1 VTLNVLVLTDQRGG
15 QLKRSSLEALSE
27 ARRLVGKAGGGQ
39 VVAGL
44 IGQGLDKI
52 ADEVKRAGPSKV
64 LVVDDERL
72 KWFCVAAYATAAH
85 RLIEKVPAPLAILV
99 PDTTLGREL
108 ASRIC
113 AQVGGSVATAATEIS
128 VGAQGEVVAKRKVFG
143 GRATETLGLK
153 GIAIITLRPN
163 AFAVDPAAQGD
174 APVEKLPLGDLPPAA
189 QGLIVES
196 VVSTKGDT
204 ADLTEANIVV
214 SGGRGMKSAENFV
227 LVENLAKVMGAA
239 VGASRAV
246 IDSGWRPESMQVGQ
260 TGKTIAPQ
268 LYIAFGI
275 SGAIQHL
282 VGINNSRCIVAV
294 NKDPAAPIFKVADYG
309 VVGDALT
316 ILPAMTQALSKKP

>member
-15 QLKRSSLEALSE
+15 QLKRASLEAISE
-27 ARRLVGKAGGGQ
+27 GKRLVAKAGGGL

-44 IGQGLDKI
+44 IGSGLDK
-52 ADEVKRAGPSKV
+52 AVEDVKHAAPNKV
-64 LVVDDERL
+64 LVVDNENL
-72 KWFCVAAYATAAH
+72 KWFCVAAYAAAAK
-85 RLIEKVPAPLAILV
+85 RFIEKVPAPLAILV

-108 ASRIC
+108 AARIG
-113 AQVGGSVATAATEIS
+113 AQVGGSVATAVTEIS
-128 VGAQGEVVAKRKVFG
+128 VGAQGEVQTKRKVFG
-143 GRATETLGLK
+143 GRAFETLTLK
-153 GIAIITLRPN
+153 GIAILTLRPN
-163 AFAVDPAAQGD
+163 AFAIDSAQGD

-189 QGLIVES
+189 QGLTVES

-246 IDSGWRPESMQVGQ
+246 IDSGWRPESIQVGQ
-260 TGKTIAPQ
+260 TGKSIAPQ

-309 VVGDALT
+309 VVGDAMV